1 MKNIYLFIILIFFAI
16 SSRAQQVLLYAGH
29 PDTSGQNATSVP
41 LLDAYFYN
49 PCGLAFDSWGNLWV
63 SEWSNHTIR
72 MITPDGQ
79 VYTKAGGFEQDCFK
93 NAAATTSRFSN
104 PAGICVGKGDT
115 IYVADQGN
123 HVIRKIDPY
132 QGQVGQAHW
141 CDVKAGKFSAPGPGN
156 PNCLTRYPGYKDGKW
171 LEAQFDEPADVC
183 SDKFGNLYVADKN
196 NHVIRKIDTLGYV
209 TTIAGTPGVSG
220 DEDGNALSAKFW
232 YPVGVSID
240 DNGDIYVAEW
250 GNSKLRKISGGKVS
264 TVLSF
269 PPLWNPSDV
278 IQDSRKIFYIS
289 DLARIIRYD
298 KTNWSIFAGSPY
310 HNGPT
315 GYVNDTGTA
324 ARFNSIRQMVVDP
337 KDYHFVYAADFNNHV
352 IRKIV
357 ICDPYKVN
365 LTLSGGTT
373 FCKGDQLTLT
383 APDGYKKYMWSTGE
397 TTKSIT
403 VDKSATVYLK
413 VENNDLCIGYSDTF
427 KINVYTLKPS
437 LIPTKKSFC
446 AGDSAILVGQSGF
459 DNYIWYK
466 NGSKFIEGPN
476 KQSLTIYDSGTYKL
490 EVISG
495 PCKGTSDEI
504 KITLGSLSPTL
515 NISGNKTLCQGDSLV
530 VYPLENFPQYQWKK
544 GTTVISSQKQIVIK
558 EEGTYSLFVSNGAGC
573 SGSSDLLVVT
583 VYPKPPVPVITK
595 QTDSLFVSNVM
606 TGNQWYRNDTL
617 IPNAVGQAYF
627 VTKKGW
633 YHVVVTNQYGC
644 SSKSNRLPFGGIESM
659 NENNKLPDIS
669 IFPNPTSNTF
679 TVSLNA
685 DYPEIIQIRII
696 NIYGS
701 VILREQHDLIRG
713 NNNFTYNTGN
723 LAKGIYIVSVSG
735 EKGIKNIPLII
746 R

>member
-1 MKNIYLFIILIFFAI
+1 MVIFIITALNIK
-16 SSRAQQVLLYAGH
+16 AQQVMLYAGH
-29 PDTSGQNATSVP
+29 PDTPGQNPVNVP
-41 LLDAYFYN
+41 RLDAYFYN

-72 MITPDGQ
+72 MITPSGQ
-79 VYTKAGGFEQDCFK
+79 VYTKGGGFEQDCFK
-93 NAAATTSRFSN
+93 NAASTTSRFSN

-132 QGQVGQAHW
+132 NGQVGQAPW

-240 DNGDIYVAEW
+240 ENGDIYVTEW

-278 IQDSRKIFYIS
+278 IQDNRKVFYIS
-289 DLARIIRYD
+289 DLARVIRFENG
-298 KTNWSIFAGSPY
+298 KWNIFVGSPY

-324 ARFNSIRQMVVDP
+324 ARFNGIRQLIVDP

-373 FCKGDQLTLT
+373 FCKGDKLTIT
-383 APDGYKKYMWSTGE
+383 APDGYKKYLWSTGE
-397 TTKSIT
+397 TSKSIV
-403 VDKSATVYLK
+403 VDKTSTIWLK
-413 VENNDLCIGYSDTF
+413 VENNDMCIGYSDTF
-427 KINVYTLKPS
+427 KVNVYVLKPS

-459 DNYIWYK
+459 DYYTWYK
-466 NGSKFIEGPN
+466 NNVKFIEGPT
-476 KQSLTIYDSGTYKL
+476 KQSITIYDSGTYKC

-504 KITLGSLSPTL
+504 KIKLGSFSPTL
-515 NISGNKTLCQGDSLV
+515 NISGNQTICQGDSLV
-530 VYPLENFPQYQWKK
+530 VYPFEDFPQYEWKN
-544 GTTVISSQKQIVIK
+544 GTTVVSNKKQFIIK
-558 EEGTYSLFVSNGAGC
+558 EAGTYSLYVSNGSGC
-573 SGSSDLLVVT
+573 NGTSDLLTVT
-583 VYPKPPVPVITK
+583 VMPKPPKPVITK
-595 QTDSLFVSNVM
+595 QTDSLFVSSAL

-627 VTKKGW
+627 VTRKGW

-644 SSKSNRLPFGGIESM
+644 SSKSDRVPFGGIESLAEQGFSPKI
-659 NENNKLPDIS
+659 NV
-669 IFPNPTSNTF
+669 FPNPTSNEFILTIYNPVPDNIS
-679 TVSLNA
+679 VS
-685 DYPEIIQIRII
+685 II
-696 NIYGS
+696 NAVGTLVYHFQQNNVQDYITLPINTRS
-701 VILREQHDLIRG
+701 FARG
-713 NNNFTYNTGN
+713 VYF
-723 LAKGIYIVSVSG
+723 LSVSG
-735 EKGIKNIPLII
+735 SSGTQNLKLII
-746 R
+746 Q